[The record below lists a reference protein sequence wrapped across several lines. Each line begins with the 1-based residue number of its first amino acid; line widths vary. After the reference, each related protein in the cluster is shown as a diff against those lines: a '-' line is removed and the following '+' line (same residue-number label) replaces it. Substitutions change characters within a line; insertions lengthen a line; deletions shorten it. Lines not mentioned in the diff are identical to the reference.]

1 MSYTK
6 TISEFSS
13 SRKIRYGDG
22 KNRRSAPTDIS
33 TLRTAANSRL
43 PLTYEDAI
51 QQHTASFSKDANNNE
66 IYVIEF
72 QIGTFNF
79 DELTIK
85 TETNRLTVQGKSKTR
100 EGDDDELCRE
110 FKREFK
116 LPKEVDEK
124 TVKAELDE
132 KTRQLKLVGQVQRQ
146 IEQQETSSR
155 VNAATQQQSFTSMS
169 SDKFAAESCQSFN
182 SHASSCVSIGNV
194 KEAKST
200 NLLEYEIYL
209 GNELKD
215 GEVVFEVPNKTTLNI
230 RIIKIGSDAN
240 GDFNLELKRE
250 IRLPSGCKL
259 NNIDHGV
266 DSRTKTLIIKV
277 PLE

>member
-85 TETNRLTVQGKSKTR
+85 TESK
-100 EGDDDELCRE
+100 
-110 FKREFK
+110 FK
-116 LPKEVDEK
+116 
-124 TVKAELDE
+124 
-132 KTRQLKLVGQVQRQ
+132 
-146 IEQQETSSR
+146 
-155 VNAATQQQSFTSMS
+155 
-169 SDKFAAESCQSFN
+169 
-182 SHASSCVSIGNV
+182 
-194 KEAKST
+194 AKSIPV
-200 NLLEYEIYL
+200 N
-209 GNELKD
+209 
-215 GEVVFEVPNKTTLNI
+215 
-230 RIIKIGSDAN
+230 S
-240 GDFNLELKRE
+240 
-250 IRLPSGCKL
+250 
-259 NNIDHGV
+259 
-266 DSRTKTLIIKV
+266 
-277 PLE
+277 